1 MSAAT
6 AIRDN
11 TVMLLKQFGL
21 SKSSHISSFDSHGNA
36 FASQGERGGIH
47 PSMLIILTSIW
58 LATLGNL
65 ALWQELVR
73 LPEMND
79 LRALWFGLSFALLI
93 ASLTSVVLSLLCW
106 RWTLKVVISVFLI
119 AAALGGYFML
129 SYGVVIDSTM
139 MTNVLQTDLRE
150 SRDLTSW
157 KLLLVVGVLAILP
170 MLWLWRRRVRRLAL
184 VRQLLQNALLFTA
197 GCTLSLL
204 AVLPTY
210 QDFASTMRNNT
221 QLRFLVNP
229 LNSLYALS
237 ELAIQPFQRSA
248 GAMQPIGLDAKLG
261 ASYANQPQSPLLVLV
276 VGETARSGNFGING
290 YGRDTTPALVQ
301 LQKNSDQRGEL
312 TSFRNVWSCG
322 TSTATALPCMF
333 SHLGKSAFED
343 SSQSYENLIDVLQH
357 AGLAVIWLENQ
368 SGCKGLCDRVP
379 SVSTGRLDV
388 PEFCN
393 TGECFDEVM
402 LQQLTERM
410 AALPIDRLDKG
421 IVVVMHQMGSHGPA
435 YYKRTPEAFKKF
447 QPECS
452 TNILQDCTRA
462 QVANAYDNTLLYTDH
477 FLNSVVKYLKNIHPH
492 AQTAM
497 MYVADH
503 GESLGENNI
512 YLHGLPYAIAP
523 DVQKRIPWISWLSN
537 DFVQRSR
544 INPACLNQQKD
555 KLLSHDNYFHSVL
568 GLMDI
573 QTAAYKPE
581 LDIYAACKSK

>member
-1 MSAAT
+1 MF
-6 AIRDN
+6 
-11 TVMLLKQFGL
+11 LKWPGAK
-21 SKSSHISSFDSHGNA
+21 KSPSEPSRSIGSRALENNSEH
-36 FASQGERGGIH
+36 GIH
-47 PSMLIILTSIW
+47 PSWLIILTSLW
-58 LATLGNL
+58 LATVGNL

-79 LRALWFGLSFALLI
+79 LRGLWFGASFALLI
-93 ASLTSVVLSLLCW
+93 GSLICIVLSLLCW
-106 RWTLKVVISVFLI
+106 RWTLKPLISIFLI
-119 AAALGGYFML
+119 TAAVGGYFML

-139 MTNVLQTDLRE
+139 MVNVLQTDLRE

-157 KLLLVVGVLAILP
+157 KLLLVVLVFAILP
-170 MLWLWRRRVRRLAL
+170 MVWLWR
-184 VRQLLQNALLFTA
+184 LQVKHLKVLPQFGHNALLFVA
-197 GCTLSLL
+197 GCALSVA
-204 AVLPTY
+204 AVLPIY
-210 QDFASTMRNNT
+210 QDFASTMRNNV
-221 QLRFLVNP
+221 QLRFLINP
-229 LNSLYALS
+229 LNTFYALS
-237 ELAIQPFQRSA
+237 DLALQPFQRST
-248 GAMQPIGLDAKLG
+248 GAIVPLGLDVKLG
-261 ASYANQPQSPLLVLV
+261 ASYGNQPKAPLLVLV

-290 YGRDTTPALVQ
+290 YGRETTPELVQ

-312 TSFRNVWSCG
+312 IGFRNVWSCG

-343 SSQSYENLIDVLQH
+343 GSQSYENLIDVLQR

-368 SGCKGLCDRVP
+368 SGCKGICDRVP
-379 SVSTGRLDV
+379 SVSTDRLND
-388 PEFCN
+388 PKFCSN
-393 TGECFDEVM
+393 GECFDEVM
-402 LQQLTERM
+402 LQQLSERM

-421 IVVVMHQMGSHGPA
+421 VVVVMHQMGSHGPA
-435 YYKRTPEAFKKF
+435 YYKRSPEAFKKF

-462 QVANAYDNTLLYTDH
+462 QVINAYDNTLLYTDH
-477 FLNSVVKYLKNIHPH
+477 FLNSVVKFLKDIHPN

-523 DVQKRIPWISWLSN
+523 DVQKRVPWISWLSN
-537 DFVQRSR
+537 DFLQRSR

-573 QTAAYKPE
+573 QTTVYKPE
-581 LDIYAACKSK
+581 LDVYAACTSK

>member
-1 MSAAT
+1 MT
-6 AIRDN
+6 DVMAIRD
-11 TVMLLKQFGL
+11 KH
-21 SKSSHISSFDSHGNA
+21 S
-36 FASQGERGGIH
+36 GIH
-47 PSMLIILTSIW
+47 PSVLIILTSIW

-79 LRALWFGLSFALLI
+79 LRAVWFGAAFALLI
-93 ASLTSVVLSLLCW
+93 ASLNSIVLSLLCW
-106 RWTLKVVISVFLI
+106 RWTLKAVISVFLI
-119 AAALGGYFML
+119 AAAVGGYFML

-157 KLLLVVGVLAILP
+157 KLLLVVLVFAVLP
-170 MLWLWRRRVRRLAL
+170 MLWLWRRRVRRLPI
-184 VRQLLQNALLFTA
+184 VRQVLHNALLFSA
-197 GCTLSLL
+197 GCALSVM
-204 AVLPTY
+204 AVVPTY
-210 QDFASTMRNNT
+210 QDFASTMRNNI
-221 QLRFLVNP
+221 QLRFLINP
-229 LNSLYALS
+229 LNSFYALS
-237 ELAIQPFQRSA
+237 DVALQPLQHNASAIVPL
-248 GAMQPIGLDAKLG
+248 GLDAKLG

-290 YGRDTTPALVQ
+290 YGRDTTPALVR

-312 TSFRNVWSCG
+312 TSFHNVWSCG

-343 SSQSYENLIDVLQH
+343 SSQSYESLIDVLQR

-368 SGCKGLCDRVP
+368 SGCKGMCDRVP
-379 SVSTGRLDV
+379 SVSTGRLND
-388 PEFCN
+388 PEFCS

-402 LQQLTERM
+402 LKQLTERM

-447 QPECS
+447 QPECT
-452 TNILQDCTRA
+452 TNVLQDCTRA
-462 QVANAYDNTLLYTDH
+462 QVTNAYDNTLLYTDH
-477 FLNSVVKYLKNIHPH
+477 FLNSVVKYLKNIHPN

-512 YLHGLPYAIAP
+512 YLHGLPYVIAP
-523 DVQKRIPWISWLSN
+523 DVQKRVPWISWLSN

-573 QTAAYKPE
+573 HTAVYKPE
-581 LDIYAACKSK
+581 LDVYAPCKLK

>member
-1 MSAAT
+1 M
-6 AIRDN
+6 
-11 TVMLLKQFGL
+11 VMLLKLFGL
-21 SKSSHISSFDSHGNA
+21 NKSSRISSFDSHGNA

-47 PSMLIILTSIW
+47 PSLLIILTSIW

-139 MTNVLQTDLRE
+139 MANVLQTDLRE

-184 VRQLLQNALLFTA
+184 MRQLLQNALLFTA

-237 ELAIQPFQRSA
+237 ELALQPFQRSA

-261 ASYANQPQSPLLVLV
+261 ASYATQPKSPLLVLV

-290 YGRDTTPALVQ
+290 YARDTTPSLVQ
-301 LQKNSDQRGEL
+301 LQKNSTRAGASGGEL
-312 TSFRNVWSCG
+312 SSFRNVWSCG

-333 SHLGKSAFED
+333 SHLGKSAYEG
-343 SSQSYENLIDVLQH
+343 SSQSYENLVDVLQR

-379 SVSTGRLDV
+379 NVSTGQLDV

-393 TGECFDEVM
+393 TDECFDEVM
-402 LQQLTERM
+402 LHQLTERL
-410 AALPIDRLDKG
+410 AALPFDRLDKG
-421 IVVVMHQMGSHGPA
+421 IVVVLHQMGSHGPA
-435 YYKRTPEAFKKF
+435 YYKRAPETFKKF

-452 TNILQDCTRA
+452 TNTLQDCSRA
-462 QVANAYDNTLLYTDH
+462 QVTNAYDNTVLYTDH
-477 FLNSVVKYLKNIHPH
+477 FLNSVVNFLKAKEAH

-497 MYVADH
+497 IYMADH

-523 DVQKRIPWISWLSN
+523 DVQKRVPWINWLST
-537 DFVQRSR
+537 DFIQRSK
-544 INPACLNQQKD
+544 ISTTCLNQQKD
-555 KLLSHDNYFHSVL
+555 KRLSQDNYFHSVL

-573 QTAAYKPE
+573 KTALYKPE
-581 LDIYAACKSK
+581 LDIYAPCKSK

>member
-1 MSAAT
+1 MA
-6 AIRDN
+6 
-11 TVMLLKQFGL
+11 
-21 SKSSHISSFDSHGNA
+21 DS
-36 FASQGERGGIH
+36 RGIH
-47 PSMLIILTSIW
+47 PSWLIILTSLW
-58 LATLGNL
+58 LATVGNL

-79 LRALWFGLSFALLI
+79 LRALWFGAAFALLI
-93 ASLTSVVLSLLCW
+93 ASLNSIVLSLLCW
-106 RWTLKVVISVFLI
+106 RWTLKTVISVFLI
-119 AAALGGYFML
+119 AAAVGGYFML

-157 KLLLVVGVLAILP
+157 KLLLVVLVFAVLP
-170 MLWLWRRRVRRLAL
+170 MLWLWRRRVRRLPI
-184 VRQLLQNALLFTA
+184 VRQVLHNALLFTA
-197 GCTLSLL
+197 GCALSVM
-204 AVLPTY
+204 AVVPTY
-210 QDFASTMRNNT
+210 QDFASTMRNNI
-221 QLRFLVNP
+221 QLRFLINP
-229 LNSLYALS
+229 LNSFYALS
-237 ELAIQPFQRSA
+237 DVALQPLQHNA
-248 GAMQPIGLDAKLG
+248 NVIVPLGLDAKLG

-290 YGRDTTPALVQ
+290 YGRDTTPALVR

-312 TSFRNVWSCG
+312 TSFHNVWSCG

-343 SSQSYENLIDVLQH
+343 SSQSYENLIDVLQR

-368 SGCKGLCDRVP
+368 SGCKGMCDRVP
-379 SVSTGRLDV
+379 SVSTGRLTD
-388 PEFCN
+388 PQFCN
-393 TGECFDEVM
+393 TGECFDEMM
-402 LQQLTERM
+402 LQQLSERM

-435 YYKRTPEAFKKF
+435 YYKRTPETFKKF
-447 QPECS
+447 QPECT

-462 QVANAYDNTLLYTDH
+462 QVTNAYDNTLLYTDH
-477 FLNSVVKYLKNIHPH
+477 FLNSVVKYLKNIHPN

-523 DVQKRIPWISWLSN
+523 DVQKRVPWISWLSN
-537 DFVQRSR
+537 DFLQRSK
-544 INPACLNQQKD
+544 ISTDCLNQQKD
-555 KLLSHDNYFHSVL
+555 KQLSHDNYFHSVL

-573 QTAAYKPE
+573 HTAVYKPE
-581 LDIYAACKSK
+581 LDVYAPCKLK

>member
-1 MSAAT
+1 MT
-6 AIRDN
+6 DVMAIRD
-11 TVMLLKQFGL
+11 KH
-21 SKSSHISSFDSHGNA
+21 S
-36 FASQGERGGIH
+36 GIH
-47 PSMLIILTSIW
+47 PSVLIILTSIW

-79 LRALWFGLSFALLI
+79 LRAVWFGAAFALLI
-93 ASLTSVVLSLLCW
+93 ASLNSIVLSLLCW
-106 RWTLKVVISVFLI
+106 RWTLKAVISVFLI
-119 AAALGGYFML
+119 AAAVGGYFML

-157 KLLLVVGVLAILP
+157 KLLLVVLVFAVLP
-170 MLWLWRRRVRRLAL
+170 MLWLWRRRVRRLPI
-184 VRQLLQNALLFTA
+184 VRQVLHNALLFSA
-197 GCTLSLL
+197 GCALSVM
-204 AVLPTY
+204 AVVPTY
-210 QDFASTMRNNT
+210 QDFASTMRNNI
-221 QLRFLVNP
+221 QLRFLINP
-229 LNSLYALS
+229 LNSFYALS
-237 ELAIQPFQRSA
+237 DVALQPLQHNASAIVPL
-248 GAMQPIGLDAKLG
+248 GLDAKLG

-290 YGRDTTPALVQ
+290 YGRDTTPALVR

-312 TSFRNVWSCG
+312 TSFHNVWSCG

-343 SSQSYENLIDVLQH
+343 SSESYESLIDVLQR

-368 SGCKGLCDRVP
+368 SGCKGMCDRVP
-379 SVSTGRLDV
+379 SVSTGRLND
-388 PEFCN
+388 PEFCS

-402 LQQLTERM
+402 LKQLTERM

-447 QPECS
+447 QPECT
-452 TNILQDCTRA
+452 TNVLQDCTRA
-462 QVANAYDNTLLYTDH
+462 QVTNAYDNTLLYTDH
-477 FLNSVVKYLKNIHPH
+477 FLNSVVKYLKNIHPN

-512 YLHGLPYAIAP
+512 YLHGLPYVIAP
-523 DVQKRIPWISWLSN
+523 DVQKRVPWISWLSN

-573 QTAAYKPE
+573 HTAVYKPE
-581 LDIYAACKSK
+581 LDVYAPCKLK

>member
-1 MSAAT
+1 MA
-6 AIRDN
+6 
-11 TVMLLKQFGL
+11 
-21 SKSSHISSFDSHGNA
+21 DS
-36 FASQGERGGIH
+36 RGIH
-47 PSMLIILTSIW
+47 PSWLIILTSLW
-58 LATLGNL
+58 LATVGNL

-79 LRALWFGLSFALLI
+79 LRALWFGAAFALLI
-93 ASLTSVVLSLLCW
+93 ASLNSIVLSLLCW
-106 RWTLKVVISVFLI
+106 RWTLKTVISVFLI
-119 AAALGGYFML
+119 AAAVGGYFML

-157 KLLLVVGVLAILP
+157 KLLLVVLVFAVLP
-170 MLWLWRRRVRRLAL
+170 MLWLWRRRVRRLPI
-184 VRQLLQNALLFTA
+184 VRQVLHNALLFTA
-197 GCTLSLL
+197 GCALSVV
-204 AVLPTY
+204 AVVPTY
-210 QDFASTMRNNT
+210 QDFASTMRNNI
-221 QLRFLVNP
+221 QLRFLINP
-229 LNSLYALS
+229 LNSFYALS
-237 ELAIQPFQRSA
+237 DVALLPLQHNANAIVPL
-248 GAMQPIGLDAKLG
+248 GLDAKLG

-290 YGRDTTPALVQ
+290 YGRDTTPALVR

-312 TSFRNVWSCG
+312 TSFHNVWSCG

-343 SSQSYENLIDVLQH
+343 SSQSYENLIDVLQR

-368 SGCKGLCDRVP
+368 SGCKGMCDRVP
-379 SVSTGRLDV
+379 SVSTGRLTD
-388 PEFCN
+388 PQFCN
-393 TGECFDEVM
+393 TGECFDEMM
-402 LQQLTERM
+402 LQQLSERM

-447 QPECS
+447 QPECT

-462 QVANAYDNTLLYTDH
+462 QVTNAYDNTLLYTDH
-477 FLNSVVKYLKNIHPH
+477 FLNSVVKYLKNIHPN

-523 DVQKRIPWISWLSN
+523 DVQKRVPWISWLSN
-537 DFVQRSR
+537 DFLQRSK
-544 INPACLNQQKD
+544 ISTDCLNQQKD
-555 KLLSHDNYFHSVL
+555 KQLSHDNYFHSVL

-573 QTAAYKPE
+573 HTAVYKPE
-581 LDIYAACKSK
+581 LDVYAPCKLK